1 MSGHHDNNHSS
12 EQKPVAFTTPFI
24 LACVTIVAILS
35 LVSLGDPCC
44 CKGKCETE
52 YAPDHSGKQE
62 KIPGEQKPDA
72 KAGHEE
78 KPDHAH

>member
-24 LACVTIVAILS
+24 LACVVIIAILS

-44 CKGKCETE
+44 CKGKCESETE
-52 YAPDHSGKQE
+52 CKDG
-62 KIPGEQKPDA
+62 A
-72 KAGHEE
+72 KAGHGEGHGTEKAAEPAKEE
-78 KPDHAH
+78 AHH